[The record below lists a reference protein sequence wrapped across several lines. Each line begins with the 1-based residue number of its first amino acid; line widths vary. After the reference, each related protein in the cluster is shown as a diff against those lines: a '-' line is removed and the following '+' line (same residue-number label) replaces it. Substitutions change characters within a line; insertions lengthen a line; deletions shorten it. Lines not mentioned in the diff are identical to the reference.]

1 LLTANKKASGPTLTG
16 QDVVDDSNHRVN
28 CELGHL
34 ADRALGCGEGADVV
48 ETAGTEDQQ
57 DGIEMNVEGSDGLA

>member
-1 LLTANKKASGPTLTG
+1 MG
-16 QDVVDDSNHRVN
+16 QDVVDDSNHCVN

-34 ADRALGCGEGADVV
+34 ADRALGCGEGADVA

-57 DGIEMNVEGSDGLA
+57 DGI